1 MRETFIRKGTHKSSS
16 RAPLQLYRPAE
27 IFSNKYLTFLSWTIF
42 FEQRVD
48 YFYTIQYNG
57 SYQKD
62 KKQYGKSV
70 WLLNKIEKLLSDRG
84 EDHG

>member
-1 MRETFIRKGTHKSSS
+1 LL
-16 RAPLQLYRPAE
+16 PP
-27 IFSNKYLTFLSWTIF
+27 IF

-57 SYQKD
+57 SYQKG

-70 WLLNKIEKLLSDRG
+70 WLLNKNEKLLSDRG